1 MMKFLSLFTK
11 RFFKPL
17 VPPNALNDDS
27 ISLPPYTVHGEEPSI
42 SGQTCTALVAEF
54 LCNGLEVLDQ
64 INMVYLKFDAQWYA
78 LYFEPNNVFWRLT
91 NDEHLEQ
98 LDLPPELYSFLK
110 DLSVEYSVVGSV
122 AKSLNVSANEV
133 GDMEVFISFI
143 SGNFLK
149 IKYLVASDSAQ
160 ILTS

>member
-64 INMVYLKFDAQWYA
+64 INMVYLKFDAQWYT
-78 LYFEPNNVFWRLT
+78 LYFEPYNIFWRLT
-91 NDEHLEQ
+91 NDEHLER
-98 LDLPPELYSFLK
+98 LNLPPELYTCLK
-110 DLSVEYSVVGSV
+110 DLSEEYSVVGYV
-122 AKSLNVSANEV
+122 AKSIEVSANEA
-133 GDMEVFISFI
+133 GDMEVFINFI
-143 SGNFLK
+143 SGNFFK
-149 IKYLVASDSAQ
+149 IKYLVDSDSSQ
-160 ILTS
+160 VLTN